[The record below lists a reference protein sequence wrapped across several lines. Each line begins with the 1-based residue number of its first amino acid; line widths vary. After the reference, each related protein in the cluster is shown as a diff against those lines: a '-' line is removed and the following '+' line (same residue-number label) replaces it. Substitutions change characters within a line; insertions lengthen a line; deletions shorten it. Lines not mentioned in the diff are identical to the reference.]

1 MKPHVYA
8 DRRARVC
15 AALRAAGG
23 GVAVLPT
30 APERTRNAD
39 NEHPYRHD
47 SAFYYLTGFSEPG
60 AWLVLDASGK
70 SLLLCRPK
78 NEEREIWDG
87 YRLGPEAAPA
97 ALGIDAALPCDAL
110 DTVLPQRLADQGAVW
125 FPFGGYEGL
134 AAQVEGWLAAV
145 RQRSR
150 TGIGAPTQQRDLSPL
165 LDELRLFKDTHELDL
180 MRRAGVIGAA
190 AHARAMRMCRPG
202 LCEYELEA
210 ELLHEYR
217 KSGAIGPAYGSI
229 VAAGRNACVLH
240 YAAGNTELKAGEL
253 CLIDAGC
260 EFGSYASD
268 ITRTFPVDGRFT
280 SPQRAL

>member
-125 FPFGGYEGL
+125 FPFGG
-134 AAQVEGWLAAV
+134 
-145 RQRSR
+145 
-150 TGIGAPTQQRDLSPL
+150 
-165 LDELRLFKDTHELDL
+165 
-180 MRRAGVIGAA
+180 
-190 AHARAMRMCRPG
+190 
-202 LCEYELEA
+202 
-210 ELLHEYR
+210 
-217 KSGAIGPAYGSI
+217 
-229 VAAGRNACVLH
+229 
-240 YAAGNTELKAGEL
+240 
-253 CLIDAGC
+253 
-260 EFGSYASD
+260 
-268 ITRTFPVDGRFT
+268 
-280 SPQRAL
+280 